1 MSGKILGI
9 AIIVTALLFGA
20 GVYYFQVFHY
30 YERVE
35 DDAGQVFLTP
45 LDGGAPE
52 HIPYGD
58 FEGIDATSSP
68 IRFRGC
74 FTTPERPQALDAR
87 FERGGVLVEGGAAAA
102 APIAM
107 EAGALAAR
115 LLALARPPV
124 VAVVLVRVLAAA
136 PQVRRAAARV
146 VLEARALAAV
156 DAAAHLAGRRGLARL
171 VPRVAA
177 P

>member
-87 FERGGVLVEGGAAAA
+87 FEHYDGAEPRNAPFWFDCFDAEAIGTLVETG
-102 APIAM
+102 
-107 EAGALAAR
+107 EAHVYTAQRNIEYGIDR
-115 LLALARPPV
+115 V
-124 VAVVLVRVLAAA
+124 VAVT
-136 PQVRRAAARV
+136 
-146 VLEARALAAV
+146 E
-156 DAAAHLAGRRGLARL
+156 DGRGYIWEEINDCGDKAYDGTPLGEDCP
-171 VPRVAA
+171 PRE
-177 P
+177 